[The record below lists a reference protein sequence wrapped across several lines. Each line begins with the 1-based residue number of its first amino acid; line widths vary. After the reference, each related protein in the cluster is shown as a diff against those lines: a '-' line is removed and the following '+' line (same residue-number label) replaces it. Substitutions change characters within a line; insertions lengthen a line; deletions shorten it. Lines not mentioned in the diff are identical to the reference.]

1 MDINKRYIKS
11 FTDID
16 VTIVEIIEEDN
27 IFRDYFLY
35 AEPEEGIN
43 NGLINMNIYIPQY
56 AKGKELMN
64 AKGIIKEI
72 NK

>member
-35 AEPEEGIN
+35 AELEERIKN
-43 NGLINMNIYIPQY
+43 RLINKSLIF
-56 AKGKELMN
+56 
-64 AKGIIKEI
+64 
-72 NK
+72 